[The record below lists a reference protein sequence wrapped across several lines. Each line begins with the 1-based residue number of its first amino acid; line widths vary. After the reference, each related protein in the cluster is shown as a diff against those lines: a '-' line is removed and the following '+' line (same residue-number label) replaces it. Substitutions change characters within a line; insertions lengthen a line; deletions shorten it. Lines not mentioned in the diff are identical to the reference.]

1 MQSRIGGDINGTFF
15 SSLGDFI
22 QWHLDNKGHDAIQ
35 GLDQWPDSVK
45 LKHVIA
51 AWRTSVEL
59 SDSYYDKREAAS
71 A

>member
-1 MQSRIGGDINGTFF
+1 MQSRRGGDINGTFF

-35 GLDQWPDSVK
+35 GLDQWPDSVM

-59 SDSYYDKREAAS
+59 CDSYYDKREAAS